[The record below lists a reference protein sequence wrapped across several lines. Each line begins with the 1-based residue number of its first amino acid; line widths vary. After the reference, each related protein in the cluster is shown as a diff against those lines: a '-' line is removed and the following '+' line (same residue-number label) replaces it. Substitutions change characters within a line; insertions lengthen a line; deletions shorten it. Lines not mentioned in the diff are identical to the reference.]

1 MQLAHDIG
9 RKYGSQAEY
18 DSAQPAEDRPA
29 PDLEGEI
36 GDLMTGADSHLMS
49 YKVFQDS
56 ADEYMYDLLPNAS
69 HTELLLA
76 AMRSSD
82 PVMRRM
88 GKDAKEALED
98 HARAKLYAA
107 WERQQRK
114 GASHEY

>member
-1 MQLAHDIG
+1 MQPLQVTRAYPKPICASEFNAEPERAEAH
-9 RKYGSQAEY
+9 
-18 DSAQPAEDRPA
+18 
-29 PDLEGEI
+29 DLEGEI

-49 YKVFQDS
+49 YKAFQDS
-56 ADEYMYDLLPNAS
+56 ADEYMYDLLPDAS

-88 GKDAKEALED
+88 GKDAKEAIEG
-98 HARAKLYAA
+98 HARARLFEA